1 MTKIIRFTKDG
12 FIDPAKVKNAVYNRI
27 DFNLPDI
34 IWDKIDTAFG
44 LCWNYEIGL
53 RGDIYLDEI
62 VKFISFYLKD
72 ERILFDN
79 ERIEIIVDIM
89 LDYISMTGGLLDE

>member
-1 MTKIIRFTKDG
+1 
-12 FIDPAKVKNAVYNRI
+12 
-27 DFNLPDI
+27 
-34 IWDKIDTAFG
+34 
-44 LCWNYEIGL
+44 
-53 RGDIYLDEI
+53 LDEI